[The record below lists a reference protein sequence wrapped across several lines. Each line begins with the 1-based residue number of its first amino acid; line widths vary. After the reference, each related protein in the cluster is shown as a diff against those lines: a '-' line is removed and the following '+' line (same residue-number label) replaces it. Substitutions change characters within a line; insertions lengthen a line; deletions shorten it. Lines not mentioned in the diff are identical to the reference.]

1 LFQGRKSRWARQT
14 TLRII
19 VVKSGV
25 LRVPIQE
32 NTRLIKR
39 VRRILGQ
46 VESIERRIGHSSGCA
61 DVLLLIATTRGALN
75 ALMTEVIEY
84 HIRANLIEPQLSD
97 SATQAGE
104 ELIDIVRSYLK

>member
-1 LFQGRKSRWARQT
+1 M
-14 TLRII
+14 
-19 VVKSGV
+19 
-25 LRVPIQE
+25 PIQD

-46 VESIERRIGHSSGCA
+46 VESLERRIEHENGCA
-61 DVLLLIATTRGALN
+61 DILLLIATTRGALN

-84 HIRANLIEPQLSD
+84 HVRANLVGPQLSD
-97 SATQAGE
+97 SAAQAGE